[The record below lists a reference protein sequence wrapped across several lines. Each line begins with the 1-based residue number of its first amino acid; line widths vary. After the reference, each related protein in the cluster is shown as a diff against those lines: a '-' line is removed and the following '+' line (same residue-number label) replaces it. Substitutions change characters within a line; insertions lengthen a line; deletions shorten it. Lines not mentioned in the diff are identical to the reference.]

1 MKRKA
6 TLKDIA
12 KVAGVTP
19 MTVSRVMNDA
29 AYVST
34 SVREKVLKAAQELR
48 YQPNLL
54 ARSLK
59 ARETKTIGVLL
70 ADMANPFTALL
81 AHGIRKVLDAR
92 GYTAFICL
100 SENSG
105 QQEQASLR
113 ALYEH
118 QVDGVIVATRATSLG
133 NQTLLS
139 LAEEHLPIVQIGDRG
154 LNHPYVDTVTA
165 NHWQGGYEATE
176 HLIQLG
182 HRAIGFVGV
191 TLVHGSGLR
200 RFQGYLDALR
210 QHRLTPREE
219 WMAGPRHDGVPGYS
233 TQMVGY
239 DGIKQLLKAR
249 KRPTA
254 VFARNDMTALGV
266 MLGARECGLRIP
278 QDLAVVGFDDVPLAA
293 MASPPLTTVF
303 QPIQEQGEQAA
314 TLLLDRLQAVT
325 PRASETIILP
335 CKLVVRESTMGIQPR
350 LPKRKKVL

>member
-1 MKRKA
+1 MRKKA

-19 MTVSRVMNDA
+19 MTVSRVINDA
-29 AYVST
+29 AYVSK
-34 SVREKVLKAAQELR
+34 SVRAKVLKAAQELR
-48 YQPNLL
+48 YRPNLL

-59 ARETKTIGVLL
+59 SRETKTIGILL

-105 QQEQASLR
+105 LQEQASLR
-113 ALYEH
+113 ALNEH
-118 QVDGVIVATRATSLG
+118 RVDGVIVATRATSLG

-139 LAEEHLPIVQIGDRG
+139 LAEEHLPVVQIGDRG
-154 LNHPYVDTVTA
+154 IHHPYVDTVTA

-200 RFQGYLDALR
+200 RFQGYLDAMR
-210 QHRLTPREE
+210 QHGLAPREE
-219 WMAGPRHDGVPGYS
+219 WMAGPRQDGVPGYS

-239 DGIKQLLKAR
+239 EGIRQFLKGR
-249 KRPTA
+249 RRPTA
-254 VFARNDMTALGV
+254 VFARNDLTALGV

-278 QDLAVVGFDDVPLAA
+278 QELSVVGFDDVPLAA

-314 TLLLDRLQAVT
+314 TLLLNRLQAET
-325 PRASETIILP
+325 HRASETVILS
-335 CKLVVRESTMGIQPR
+335 CKLVVRESTMGIRPR
-350 LPKRKKVL
+350 SPKRKKGS